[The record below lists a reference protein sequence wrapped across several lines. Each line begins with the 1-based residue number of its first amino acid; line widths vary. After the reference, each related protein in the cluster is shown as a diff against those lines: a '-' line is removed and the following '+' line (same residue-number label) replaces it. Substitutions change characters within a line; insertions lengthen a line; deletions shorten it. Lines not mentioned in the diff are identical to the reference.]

1 MVPMRGG
8 SVCACLWLA
17 AAVFAQQPESA
28 QLASIIG
35 KMRDN
40 LARIPNYTCTQTI
53 ERRRP
58 GDDCPACEYR
68 DRLRLEVAVFDAREH
83 FAWPGAGGFEDRD
96 IIELTGGGAVILSDF
111 AGLATGI
118 FVRDRADFAFSEE
131 TTVGGRRALRY
142 AYKVAAKDSGF
153 RVRMNQTEG
162 VVGYAGSFW
171 ADGETLDLLRLEV
184 QVTEIPAQLDLHQ
197 ANAVVE
203 YHRVR
208 IGGSGFLLPRTSN
221 ALIVSRRGVESRN
234 RTVYSACHQYVGES
248 TIRFGESDEA
258 AAAPA
263 RAPGR
268 IAEASAPPGLAVD
281 TVLAK
286 SVDLSQCAVGDAV
299 TLVVASSAHSGG
311 FRVPKGALL
320 RGRIT
325 RFVERTE
332 PKPLTVLGLRVST
345 LEIGDQRVAFHGRL
359 RDAWGIPG
367 GPRPLKFPFVVDGA
381 DALFFIDPGNPQVPK
396 NYHFYWI
403 TPPQEK
409 P

>member
-1 MVPMRGG
+1 MIPMRGG

-17 AAVFAQQPESA
+17 ATVFAQQPESA

-40 LARIPNYTCTQTI
+40 LARIPNYTCTQSI
-53 ERRRP
+53 ERRHP

-96 IIELTGGGAVILSDF
+96 IMELTGGGAVILSDF

-118 FVRDRADFAFSEE
+118 FVRDRADYAFSGE

-142 AYKVAAKDSGF
+142 AYKVAAQDSGF

-171 ADGETLDLLRLEV
+171 ADGETLDLLKLEA
-184 QVTEIPAQLDLHQ
+184 QVAEIPAQLDLRQ
-197 ANAVVE
+197 ANIVVE

-208 IGGSGFLLPRTSN
+208 IGGSDFLLPRTSN
-221 ALIVSRRGVESRN
+221 SLVVPRRGFQTRN

-258 AAAPA
+258 AAAPP

-281 TVLAK
+281 TVLAN

-345 LEIGDQRVAFHGRL
+345 LEIGGQRMVFQGRL
-359 RDAWGIPG
+359 RDAWGIAG
-367 GPRPLKFPFVVDGA
+367 GPRQLKFPFVVDRA
-381 DALFFIDPGNPQVPK
+381 DALIYIDPGHPQVPK
-396 NYHFYWI
+396 NYHFLWI
-403 TPPQEK
+403 TPPREK
-409 P
+409 Q